1 MDGTQLSRI
10 KNGKNMNN
18 DFFKVYCSI
27 EDDVLKK
34 IMAISLDKSYGS
46 KIDMITRQVLYL
58 KSLDDDVQILVF
70 SQWPDFLKLLARAF
84 KQNNIKFISSMNIAT
99 DVTTRISNKK
109 LRSLKGSAEI
119 ELFKK
124 DPSITCFLL
133 NAKAQAAGLTLTNAS
148 HVFLCEPLVN
158 LPLELQAISRIHR
171 IGQTHETTVWNF
183 VIEGSVEESIAY
195 MSTKKRLK
203 LMKESQPKKSSK
215 SGTPKSEQDGSIH
228 VNDDVLDAT
237 ELSKTLDGMVDSND
251 SEVISNG
258 DLWGSFFAASATEI
272 IQSVVD

>member
-1 MDGTQLSRI
+1 
-10 KNGKNMNN
+10 
-18 DFFKVYCSI
+18 
-27 EDDVLKK
+27 
-34 IMAISLDKSYGS
+34 
-46 KIDMITRQVLYL
+46 MITRQVLYL
-58 KSLDDDVQILVF
+58 KSLDSDVQILVF

-84 KQNNIKFISSMNIAT
+84 KQNNIKFISSMNIST
-99 DVTTRISNKK
+99 DVSVRISNRKH
-109 LRSLKGSAEI
+109 SVLKGSAEI

-171 IGQTHETTVWNF
+171 IGQTHRTTVWNF

-203 LMKESQPKKSSK
+203 LIEESQPKKSSK
-215 SGTPKSEQDGSIH
+215 GGTPESGQNGSVH

-237 ELSKTLDGMVDSND
+237 ELSKTLNGMVDSND

-258 DLWGSFFAASATEI
+258 DLWGSFFAATATDI